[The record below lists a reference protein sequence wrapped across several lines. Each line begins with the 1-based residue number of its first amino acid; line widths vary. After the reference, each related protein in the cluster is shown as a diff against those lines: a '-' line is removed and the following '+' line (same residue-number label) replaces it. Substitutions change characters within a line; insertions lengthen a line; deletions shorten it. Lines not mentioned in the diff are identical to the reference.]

1 MSILGD
7 GCLFLITFY
16 NILLFR
22 RNILENIVLLTM
34 CVGVTGMWVMVN
46 QVRQDIR
53 DKRNMGMEVGEE
65 TLDLVEKD
73 FNQLVKT
80 DKF

>member
-1 MSILGD
+1 
-7 GCLFLITFY
+7 
-16 NILLFR
+16 
-22 RNILENIVLLTM
+22 M

-53 DKRNMGMEVGEE
+53 DMEMEVGEE

-73 FNQLVKT
+73 MNQLEGPIVLVKT

>member
-1 MSILGD
+1 
-7 GCLFLITFY
+7 
-16 NILLFR
+16 
-22 RNILENIVLLTM
+22 M

-53 DKRNMGMEVGEE
+53 DKRNMEMEVGEE
-65 TLDLVEKD
+65 ILDLVEKD
-73 FNQLVKT
+73 MSQWEGPIVLVKT